1 MESRTST
8 EQSSLHLA
16 NEPDEIEL
24 ILKPHPTKETSLSS
38 KRFLKTTSNA
48 TSNFKKINLELVERL
63 IAFRVFESFN
73 LLSQMIFKLLFLGV
87 PLAKRRNHI

>member
-48 TSNFKKINLELVERL
+48 TSKNLHFKKKDDIRKC
-63 IAFRVFESFN
+63 F
-73 LLSQMIFKLLFLGV
+73 
-87 PLAKRRNHI
+87 